1 MGTLIIIPARFGSK
15 GVFRKNVKFLGDKPL
30 ISYTIEFAIKIKE
43 GRDVVC
49 ITSNDNDVIQITQKY
64 TNVVPLLRPEELS
77 SDTAGMNDVLIHGL
91 SHFESQGIF
100 FDKLLLLQPTSPF
113 RDKSDYL
120 MMNGLLDQ
128 NTDMIVSVSE
138 SKANPYFNLFE
149 EDLSGFLKKS
159 KIGNFKRRQDCPKTY
174 EYNGS
179 MYLIRTEKLK
189 KFGLHGVKNIK
200 KFEMPFEKSID
211 IDTEIDWLT
220 AENILK
226 IKKNAL

>member
-1 MGTLIIIPARFGSK
+1 MGTLILIPARFGSK
-15 GVFRKNVKFLGDKPL
+15 GVLRKNVRILGDKPL
-30 ISYTIEFAIKIKE
+30 ISHTIEFALKIKE
-43 GRDVVC
+43 NEDIVC
-49 ITSNDNDVIQITQKY
+49 ISSNDNDVIQIAQKY
-64 TNVVPLLRPEELS
+64 TDVVPIFRPEELS

-91 SHFESQGIF
+91 LHFENQGLF

-120 MMNGLLDQ
+120 MMDSLLDQ

-159 KIGNFKRRQDCPKTY
+159 KKGNFKRRQDCPKIY

-179 MYLIRTEKLK
+179 MYFIKTEKLK
-189 KFGLHGVKNIK
+189 KHGLHGVKNIK
-200 KFEMPFEKSID
+200 KFEMPFEKSVD
-211 IDTEIDWLT
+211 IDTELDWLT
-220 AENILK
+220 AENILNINK
-226 IKKNAL
+226 HAL

>member
-1 MGTLIIIPARFGSK
+1 MGTLILIPARFGSK
-15 GVFRKNVKFLGDKPL
+15 GVHRKNVKILGDKPL

-43 GRDVVC
+43 CGDIVC
-49 ITSNDNDVIQITQKY
+49 ITSNDNDVIQITQNY
-64 TNVVPLLRPEELS
+64 TNVVPLFRPEEFA

-91 SHFESQGIF
+91 SHFENQGFF

-113 RDKSDYL
+113 REKSDYL

-128 NTDMIVSVSE
+128 NSDMIVSVSE

-149 EDLSGFLKKS
+149 EDVSGFLKKS
-159 KIGNFKRRQDCPKTY
+159 KIGDFKRRQDCPKTY

-189 KFGLHGVKNIK
+189 KYGIHGMKNIK
-200 KFEMPFEKSID
+200 KFEMSHEKSID
-211 IDTEIDWLT
+211 IDTELDWLIV
-220 AENILK
+220 ENILK
-226 IKKNAL
+226 MNKNAL